1 MIPKKIHYCWFGGK
15 EKPRSVLE
23 YIETWKKFLP
33 DYEIK
38 EWNEGNFDV
47 NKLQFTKEAY
57 QAKKYAFVADVCRL
71 YALLS
76 EGGVYFDTDVEVV
89 KNFDGLLSNNAF
101 IGLECEK
108 SKRVGTSVIG
118 AEANNSFISKAY
130 NYYSD
135 IPFILDNDL
144 FNSKPNTL
152 VISSML
158 VQEEEGNVVVY
169 PTDYF
174 SPIDFETKRIRI
186 TNNIYSIHHF
196 SGTWLPKYRQLES
209 KFWKALGLR
218 DRQILYKLMRKMN
231 IGR

>member
-1 MIPKKIHYCWFGGK
+1 MIPKIIHYCWFGGK
-15 EKPRSVLE
+15 EKPKSVLE

-38 EWNEGNFDV
+38 EWNGENFDV

-71 YALLS
+71 YALLT
-76 EGGVYFDTDVEVV
+76 EGGIYFDTDVEVV
-89 KNFDGLLSNNAF
+89 KNFDELLSNNLF

-108 SKRVGTSVIG
+108 SNRVGTSVIG
-118 AEANNSFISKAY
+118 AEKNNSFISKAY
-130 NYYSD
+130 NYYID
-135 IPFILDNDL
+135 TPFILDNGL

-158 VQEEEGNVVVY
+158 EQKEEGNVMVY

-186 TNNIYSIHHF
+186 TNNTYSIHHF
-196 SGTWLPKYRQLES
+196 SGTWLPQYRQLES
-209 KFWKALGLR
+209 KFWKAVGLR
-218 DRQILYKLMRKMN
+218 DRQILYKLKRKLVQ
-231 IGR
+231 

>member
-15 EKPRSVLE
+15 EKPKSVLE

-47 NKLQFTKEAY
+47 NKLRFTKEAY

-76 EGGVYFDTDVEVV
+76 EGGIYFDTDVEVV
-89 KNFDGLLSNNAF
+89 KSFDELLLNNAF

-108 SKRVGTSVIG
+108 TQRVGTSVIG
-118 AEANNSFISKAY
+118 AEVNNSFIFKAY

-135 IPFILDNDL
+135 IPFILDNGL

-158 VQEEEGNVVVY
+158 EKEKEDNVMVY

-174 SPIDFETKRIRI
+174 SPIDFETKRKKI
-186 TNNIYSIHHF
+186 TNDTYSIHHF
-196 SGTWLPKYRQLES
+196 SGTWFPKYRQLES
-209 KFWKALGLR
+209 KFWKAVGLR
-218 DRQILYKLMRKMN
+218 DRQILYRV
-231 IGR
+231 IRRITH